1 MNRAVFV
8 FSLHLALSSV
18 ARAATYHVAPEP
30 LSSVATEMQFRTIG
44 EAAKKVVAGDVVLI
58 HSGVYREGVTVEAS
72 GTATQPIRF
81 EAASGANVVVTGA
94 DLLSDWRKEEDAG
107 GNVFSTEWKYKFL
120 GFSPTMAHPDD
131 EEHRLIGRVEQVFV
145 GGYLLRQVLSR
156 DKVTRGTFFADTE
169 GGQLYV
175 QTANDTADLKSA
187 RVEAS
192 TRGEFWNI
200 NGAWV
205 QTRGIR
211 FRYAANMAQ
220 HGMAYFRGAHDSV
233 LDCTFEDANSSGAS
247 FVAPD
252 IEVVR
257 CIFQDNGQLGF
268 GAAGAHRLHMVG
280 CLTQNNNVKNFSRG
294 WEAGGDKI
302 VLSRDVVIEG
312 SQFLRNRGTGI
323 WFDIGNE
330 NAQIRNCLV
339 ADNED
344 AGIAYEISFG
354 LHAHDNIFAGNGLAD
369 SPGSWGWNGGIT
381 VSSSPGCVIERNLFV
396 GNKEGFQ
403 FREAGRTTPRIDGAA
418 GAKEEWVWDHD
429 ETVQNNTF
437 ALNHDAGVWGWFDV
451 ADERQWPQALHQF
464 HEHERPSYVPEA
476 DFARAYQAELDR
488 GAPTGLG
495 LEKLNIRFANNL
507 YDGGDGGGIFH
518 WGTSWRRH
526 EYFDGADAMQKVRA
540 TLGFEQGG
548 VVAPFAFGDYLTRDF
563 RVPADSPA
571 LRLKAY
577 PQGAV
582 PGAQTGF
589 LRSMNFTVSQVNGR

>member
-1 MNRAVFV
+1 MMRSVFV
-8 FSLHLALSSV
+8 FPWVLALSSV
-18 ARAATYHVAPEP
+18 AQATTYHVAPQP
-30 LSSVATEMQFRTIG
+30 LASVAPEVQFRTIG

-58 HSGVYREGVTVEAS
+58 HAGVYREDVRVEAS
-72 GTATQPIRF
+72 GTQAQPIRF
-81 EAASGANVVVTGA
+81 EAAPGANVVVTGA
-94 DLLSDWRKEEDAG
+94 DVLSGWRKEGETG

-120 GFSPTMAHPDD
+120 GFSKTMAHPDD

-145 GGYLLRQVLSR
+145 GGYALRQVLSR

-169 GGQLYV
+169 EGRLYI
-175 QTANDTADLKSA
+175 QTANDMRDLNNA

-233 LDCTFEDANSSGAS
+233 LDCTFESANSSGAT
-247 FVAPD
+247 FLGTD
-252 IEVVR
+252 IEVQR
-257 CIFQDNGQLGF
+257 CTFQDNGQLGF

-302 VLSRDVVIEG
+302 VLSRDVVIEN
-312 SQFLRNRGTGI
+312 SRFLRNRGTGL

-330 NAQIRNCLV
+330 NAQVRNCLV

-344 AGIAYEISFG
+344 VGIAYEISYG

-369 SPGSWGWNGGIT
+369 SSGAWGWNGGIT

-403 FREAGRTTPRIDGAA
+403 FREANRTTPRIDGPA

-429 ETVQNNTF
+429 ETIQNNTF
-437 ALNHDAGVWGWFDV
+437 ALNHNAGVWGWFDV
-451 ADERQWPQALHQF
+451 SDERQWPQALHQF
-464 HEHERPSYVPEA
+464 HEHERPSYIPEA
-476 DFARAYQAELDR
+476 DFARDYQANLDR
-488 GAPTGLG
+488 GAPTGLS
-495 LEKLNIRFANNL
+495 LEKLNIRFNNNL
-507 YDGGDGGGIFH
+507 YDPGDSGAVFH
-518 WGTSWRRH
+518 WGTDWRYH
-526 EYFDGADAMQKVRA
+526 EYFDGTDGLPKLRA
-540 TLGFEQGG
+540 RLGMEQGG
-548 VVAPFAFGDYLTRDF
+548 VVAPFPFADYLTRDF
-563 RVPADSPA
+563 RVPAGSTA
-571 LRLKAY
+571 LKMKAY
-577 PQGAV
+577 PQGNI
-582 PGAQTGF
+582 PGALTGV
-589 LRSMNFTVSQVNGR
+589 LPVTKGR